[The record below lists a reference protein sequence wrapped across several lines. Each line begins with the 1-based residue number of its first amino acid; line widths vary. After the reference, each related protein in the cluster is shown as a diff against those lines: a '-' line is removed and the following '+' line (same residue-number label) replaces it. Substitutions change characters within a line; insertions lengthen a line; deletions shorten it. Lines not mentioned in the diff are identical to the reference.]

1 MFALGTV
8 GFGEVM
14 PLPVVFGAAPP
25 AAGALGLPGAVAPGL
40 PPARPVCANAAVV
53 ISSADTIATG
63 TNVLADILRLL
74 LAFEMLRAPSSS
86 RRNSSSGRIVPDR
99 VVNQMF
105 GAEIYG
111 AHGAGTPVRRQAFI
125 RRRGNAEGDRRV
137 MSQWSGD
144 GGNL

>member
-40 PPARPVCANAAVV
+40 PPAPPVCANVTVV

-63 TNVLADILRLL
+63 TNVLARILDLL
-74 LAFEMLRAPSSS
+74 LPGGIVRGPSSS
-86 RRNSSSGRIVPDR
+86 SAIHRAGRLFQREARIAD
-99 VVNQMF
+99 VN
-105 GAEIYG
+105 G
-111 AHGAGTPVRRQAFI
+111 
-125 RRRGNAEGDRRV
+125 
-137 MSQWSGD
+137 
-144 GGNL
+144 

>member
-8 GFGEVM
+8 GFGELM

-40 PPARPVCANAAVV
+40 PALPVCANAAVV

-74 LAFEMLRAPSSS
+74 LALRNFAKSILVKVQFVEREDCSGQS
-86 RRNSSSGRIVPDR
+86 RGSDVWRKRTEAHLNLGNIRRARRRNS
-99 VVNQMF
+99 
-105 GAEIYG
+105 GAETCVYSL
-111 AHGAGTPVRRQAFI
+111 VRER
-125 RRRGNAEGDRRV
+125 
-137 MSQWSGD
+137 
-144 GGNL
+144 